1 MDMMISRRTF
11 VVAFVLVLSS
21 LALLRAA
28 DLNGK
33 WTAKFMTQVGD
44 QEYTFDFVVK
54 GTTLTGTAKSNLIG
68 DSKLTEGKVDGDK
81 VSFVEIGKYMDMELR
96 IEYTGTVTSNDEI
109 KFTRKIGDFAAE
121 ELVAKR
127 SK

>member
-1 MDMMISRRTF
+1 MTRRIF
-11 VVAFVLVLSS
+11 VVSFVLVLAS
-21 LALLRAA
+21 LALVRAA
-28 DLNGK
+28 DVTGK

-54 GTTLTGTAKSNLIG
+54 GSTLTGTAKSNLLG
-68 DSKLTEGKVDGDK
+68 ESKLAEGKVEGDK
-81 VSFVEIGKYMDMELR
+81 ISFVENAKYMDMELR
-96 IEYTGTVTSNDEI
+96 IEYTGMVASNDEI
-109 KFTRKIGDFAAE
+109 KFTRKIGDFATE

>member
-1 MDMMISRRTF
+1 MTRRIF
-11 VVAFVLVLSS
+11 VVSLVLVFSS
-21 LALLRAA
+21 LALVRAA
-28 DLNGK
+28 DVTGK

-54 GTTLTGTAKSNLIG
+54 GTTLTGTAKGNLLG
-68 DSKLTEGKVDGDK
+68 ESKITEGKVEGDK
-81 VSFVEIGKYMDMELR
+81 ISFVENGKYMDMELR

-109 KFTRKIGDFAAE
+109 KFSRKIADFATE
-121 ELVAKR
+121 ELIAKR